1 MQLLQ
6 SLVDSGMAYTTTPSA
21 KRGLQ
26 LSNTIALILFTLSL
40 VVSSTY
46 YGWYGWN
53 MLTFLIPVIG
63 LTALT
68 VLILNRLGLINVS
81 RIWLSTGPPILIT
94 FLSIY
99 SKILY
104 YQQQQELDYFT
115 FRMVILGTCVIPWVV
130 FSLKERVALVVS
142 SVLGI
147 TILLLHDPLHWG
159 FGVPYQQEKLKVL
172 NYYYTNIII
181 FITFAI
187 ITASLGFLKFM
198 SEKNEERNIE
208 LIEDLALTNKI
219 LMERNTEIEAQTAE
233 ILAQS
238 DVLHGSQNQ
247 LLEAN
252 RLINEQRKQLFSR
265 NQSLESELIEKNMNL
280 TETNAE
286 LIKHNNELRQ
296 FSYTVSHNLRGPV
309 ASLLGLISL
318 VDADAVQEKDKE
330 VFEHFIMATHQ
341 LDQIIKDISKIIDIR
356 HDIFKIRQKIDL
368 ESEID
373 EITLLLRNEI
383 ENHQIQII
391 RNLEALPVIFSI
403 KPMVNS
409 IIYNLISNAIKYR
422 SAERP
427 PVITISSGEDEN
439 YYILEVE
446 DNGLGIDLNKNR
458 ESLFKLYK
466 RFHYHTEGKGL
477 GLFLV
482 KLQCESLGGTIE
494 VDSEINRFT
503 KFIVKLKKP
512 VNIDRQNLF
521 QDSYA
526 EIFYDANI
534 NATGVIWK
542 CEVTSEQYRE
552 VLTKC
557 LEFVKYYNTPNYL
570 VDLSKQ
576 GPISRGDQRWMFEEI
591 LPLAIK
597 NGLKRI
603 AAIRSDR
610 FHPLIGEYH
619 SGLNE
624 TILRLGAEHRYFT
637 SREDAFDWLRQ
648 ENLRHASVSLQQ

>member
-1 MQLLQ
+1 MHVLQ
-6 SLVDSGMAYTTTPSA
+6 SLVDSGMVYATTPSA

-63 LTALT
+63 LSALS
-68 VLILNRLGLINVS
+68 VLILNRFGLINVS

-104 YQQQQELDYFT
+104 YEQQQELDYFT

-130 FSLKERVALVVS
+130 FSLKERAALVIS
-142 SVLGI
+142 SLLGI
-147 TILLLHDPLHWG
+147 TILLLHDPLHWA
-159 FGVPYQQEKLKVL
+159 FGVPYQQEKLKVI

-187 ITASLGFLKFM
+187 ITGSLGFLKFM

-219 LMERNTEIEAQTAE
+219 LTERNTEIEAQTAE

-238 DVLHGSQNQ
+238 DVLHSSQNQ

-318 VDADAVQEKDKE
+318 LDTDSVQEKDKE

-368 ESEID
+368 ESEIQ

-383 ENHQIQII
+383 ENHRIQIV
-391 RNLEALPVIFSI
+391 RNLDATPVIFSI

-422 SAERP
+422 SAERAA
-427 PVITISSGEDEN
+427 VITISSKEDDK

-512 VNIDRQNLF
+512 VNIDRQILF
-521 QDSYA
+521 EDAYA

-542 CEVTSEQYRE
+542 GGVTSEQYRE
-552 VLTKC
+552 VFIKC
-557 LEFVKYYNTPNYL
+557 LEFVKYYNTPNYMA
-570 VDLSKQ
+570 DLSKQ

-603 AAIRSDR
+603 AAIRSDM

-619 SGLNE
+619 SGLNA
-624 TILRLGAEHRYFT
+624 TILRLGAEQRYFK
-637 SREDAFDWLRQ
+637 SREDAFDWLHQ